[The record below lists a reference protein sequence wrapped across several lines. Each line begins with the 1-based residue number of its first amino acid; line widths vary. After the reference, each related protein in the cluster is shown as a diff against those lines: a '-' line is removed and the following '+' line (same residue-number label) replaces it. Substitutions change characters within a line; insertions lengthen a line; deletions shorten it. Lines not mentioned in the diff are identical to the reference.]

1 VIALVVFTNGR
12 STIHRTI
19 ASAEANLKGPISERW
34 IHDDSGDPANHEMLR
49 TTYPGYRLIAP
60 DHNLG
65 FGGAIDNAWRTLCH
79 GSDAE
84 FVWHQEDDFTFNRE
98 VPLHNF
104 MRILNCAPD
113 LVNLALRRQPVN
125 AYEEQAGGVVECW
138 PKAYEPRWIGEGRTR
153 IDWLEHRLF
162 FTTNPGMYRRELI
175 WQHEWPQCSGSEGA
189 FTQQILQDE
198 EARFGYYGR
207 RDSGE
212 AVCHIGDQ
220 RTGTGY

>member
-49 TTYPGYRLIAP
+49 TTYPAYRLIAP

-65 FGGAIDNAWRTLCH
+65 FGGAINNAWRTLRRE
-79 GSDAE
+79 SRAE
-84 FVWHQEDDFTFNRE
+84 YVWHQEDDFTFNRE
-98 VPLHNF
+98 VDLYEL
-104 MRILNCAPD
+104 ISVLNLREH

-125 AYEEQAGGVVECW
+125 EQEMAAGGVVESW
-138 PKAYEPRWIGEGRTR
+138 PDAYVDMVDKNDPDRQ
-153 IDWLEHRLF
+153 WLEHRLF
-162 FTTNPGMYRRELI
+162 FTTNPGLYRRQLL
-175 WQHEWPQCSGSEGA
+175 WDYDWPTESGSEGT
-189 FTQQILQDE
+189 FTNTVLGLDRL
-198 EARFGYYGR
+198 ATFGYYGS